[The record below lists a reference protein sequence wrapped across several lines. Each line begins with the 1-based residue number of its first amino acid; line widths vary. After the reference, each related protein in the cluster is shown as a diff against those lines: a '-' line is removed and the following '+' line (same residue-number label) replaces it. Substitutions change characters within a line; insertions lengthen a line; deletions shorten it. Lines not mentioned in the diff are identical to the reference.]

1 MSIAVIGELRDK
13 RLQCGHCKC
22 EIDIPDSYSATE
34 EHRSED
40 GRFTYRKTVTRTDG
54 TAPCAAP
61 PTRFSDASPWR
72 AADAAEGG
80 VPANG
85 LEQLHAS
92 IEENSALPDEVRRI
106 MEELSEKGL
115 IASVQASMTTRGLT
129 QGNKQVA
136 TTTRFEL
143 RPAPRDT
150 RGKSSSL
157 ASKAPFA
164 LGGLAAALLILMVF
178 ERIGLFVVL
187 GVLVLLWWR
196 RE

>member
-40 GRFTYRKTVTRTDG
+40 GRFIYRKTVTRTDG
-54 TAPCAAP
+54 GAPCAAP
-61 PTRFSDASPWR
+61 PTRFSDA
-72 AADAAEGG
+72 AEGG
-80 VPANG
+80 PPVNG

-92 IEENSALPDEVRRI
+92 IEEKSALPDEVRRI
-106 MEELSEKGL
+106 LEELPEKRRL
-115 IASVQASMTTRGLT
+115 IESVQALMTARGLT
-129 QGNKQVA
+129 QGSKQVT

-143 RPAPRDT
+143 RPAPRDIPK
-150 RGKSSSL
+150 KSSSL
-157 ASKAPFA
+157 GPKAPVVM
-164 LGGLAAALLILMVF
+164 GGLAAALLVLMMF
-178 ERIGLFVVL
+178 EKIGLFVVL
-187 GVLVLLWWR
+187 GVLVLLWWW